1 MLLMV
6 KIPAGGFQMNDKI
19 KEQIL
24 VIRNTGITNMFDLI
38 AVQRIAFEMGFYELV
53 DFLGTDR
60 KAYVD
65 FIIYGK

>member
-1 MLLMV
+1 MV
-6 KIPAGGFQMNDKI
+6 KISAGGFQMNDKI

-24 VIRNTGITNMFDLI
+24 TIRDTGLTNMFDVNT
-38 AVQRIAFEMGFYELV
+38 VQRIAYEMDFHELV
-53 DFLGTDR
+53 DFLEIDR

>member
-1 MLLMV
+1 
-6 KIPAGGFQMNDKI
+6 MNDKI

-24 VIRNTGITNMFDLI
+24 VIRNIGITNMFDI
-38 AVQRIAFEMGFYELV
+38 ISVQRIAFEMGFYELV

-60 KAYVD
+60 KAYID

>member
-1 MLLMV
+1 MA

-24 VIRNTGITNMFDLI
+24 VIRNTGITNMFDVTF
-38 AVQRIAFEMGFYELV
+38 VQRIAFEMDFYELV
-53 DFLGTDR
+53 DFIETDR
-60 KAYVD
+60 KAYID

>member
-1 MLLMV
+1 MV

-19 KEQIL
+19 KEQVLI
-24 VIRNTGITNMFDLI
+24 IRETGITNMFDLI

>member
-1 MLLMV
+1 MV
-6 KIPAGGFQMNDKI
+6 KIPAGGFQMNDKT

-24 VIRNTGITNMFDLI
+24 VIRNTGITNMFDII
-38 AVQRIAFEMGFYELV
+38 AVQRIAFDMDFYELV
-53 DFLGTDR
+53 DFLETDR

>member
-1 MLLMV
+1 MV

-24 VIRNTGITNMFDLI
+24 TIRETGLANMFDI
-38 AVQRIAFEMGFYELV
+38 RAVQRIAYEMGFYELV
-53 DFLGTDR
+53 DFLETDR

-65 FIIYGK
+65 FILYGK

>member
-1 MLLMV
+1 
-6 KIPAGGFQMNDKI
+6 MNDKI

-24 VIRNTGITNMFDLI
+24 VIRNIGITNMFDVT
-38 AVQRIAFEMGFYELV
+38 AVQRIAFEMDFYELV
-53 DFLGTDR
+53 DFLETDR

>member
-1 MLLMV
+1 MV

-24 VIRNTGITNMFDLI
+24 VIRNTGITNMFDVI
-38 AVQRIAFEMGFYELV
+38 AVQKIAFEMGFYELV
-53 DFLGTDR
+53 DFLETDR
-60 KAYVD
+60 KAYID

>member
-1 MLLMV
+1 MV
-6 KIPAGGFQMNDKI
+6 KISAGGFQMNDKI

-24 VIRNTGITNMFDLI
+24 VIRNTGITNMFDVI
-38 AVQRIAFEMGFYELV
+38 TVQRIAFEMGFYELV
-53 DFLGTDR
+53 DFLETDR

>member
-1 MLLMV
+1 MV
-6 KIPAGGFQMNDKI
+6 KILVGGFQMNDKI

-24 VIRNTGITNMFDLI
+24 TIRETGLTNMFDVI
-38 AVQRIAFEMGFYELV
+38 AVQRIAYEMDFYELV
-53 DFLGTDR
+53 DFLETDR

>member
-1 MLLMV
+1 MV

-19 KEQIL
+19 KEQVLI
-24 VIRNTGITNMFDLI
+24 IRETGLTNMFDVI
-38 AVQRIAFEMGFYELV
+38 AVQRIAFEMDFYELV
-53 DFLGTDR
+53 DFLETDR

>member
-1 MLLMV
+1 MA
-6 KIPAGGFQMNDKI
+6 KILVGGFQMNDKV

-24 VIRNTGITNMFDLI
+24 AIRDTGLTNMFDVI
-38 AVQRIAFEMGFYELV
+38 AVQRIAYEMNFYELV
-53 DFLGTDR
+53 DFLETDR

>member
-1 MLLMV
+1 MV

-24 VIRNTGITNMFDLI
+24 AIRKMGLTNMFDVNT
-38 AVQRIAFEMGFYELV
+38 VQRIAYEMDFYELV
-53 DFLGTDR
+53 DFLETDR

>member
-1 MLLMV
+1 MA

-24 VIRNTGITNMFDLI
+24 VIRNTGITNMFDII
-38 AVQRIAFEMGFYELV
+38 AVQRIAFDMDFYELV
-53 DFLGTDR
+53 DFLETDR